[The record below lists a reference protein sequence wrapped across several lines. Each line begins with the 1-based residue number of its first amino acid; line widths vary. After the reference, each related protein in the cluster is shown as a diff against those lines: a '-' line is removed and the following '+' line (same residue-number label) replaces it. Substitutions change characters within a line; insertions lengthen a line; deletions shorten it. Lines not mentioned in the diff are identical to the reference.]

1 MKQWPKEL
9 TRFLERP
16 SPLFTHVA
24 AVKHGASPFC
34 CRGYGVQADAGNGLL
49 WISILTKQWR
59 RLSDYKA
66 DDPYLA
72 VLLTSGLD
80 NESYQVKGPFVRC
93 RTFAEDDSAS
103 LERQRKLTIDYFPN
117 LAQLLH
123 IDSSDCLVIG
133 MEVHSVYIQTPGPR
147 AGSLL
152 AERRR

>member
-1 MKQWPKEL
+1 MKPWPEEL
-9 TRFLERP
+9 IRFLERP
-16 SPLFTHVA
+16 SPLFAHVA
-24 AVKHGASPFC
+24 AVKNGAHPFC
-34 CRGYGVQADAGNGLL
+34 CRVYGVQADANGLL
-49 WISILTKQWR
+49 WISVLTKQWR

-66 DDPYLA
+66 DGSCLA

-80 NESYQVKGPFVRC
+80 NESYQAKGPFVRC
-93 RTFAEDDSAS
+93 RAFAEDDSAL
-103 LERQRKLTIDYFPN
+103 LERQRKLTVDCFPN

-152 AERRR
+152 AERRG